1 MRISDWSSD
10 VCSSDLLAHGFGTMT
25 GQGWPVLDGL
35 SRPISLHARKMQQ
48 HGEARGPFN
57 ERADRGT
64 AKAEDEVAFPM
75 SGDCPVFDLRWS
87 LADHD
92 GFSEERLSTVA
103 GALARQAKGP
113 PRAQAGGE
121 FLTQCPTALDI

>member
-1 MRISDWSSD
+1 
-10 VCSSDLLAHGFGTMT
+10 MT

-113 PRAQAGGE
+113 PRAQARSE
-121 FLTQCPTALDI
+121 EHTYELQSLMRISYADFCLKKITHQKHRK

>member
-1 MRISDWSSD
+1 
-10 VCSSDLLAHGFGTMT
+10 
-25 GQGWPVLDGL
+25 
-35 SRPISLHARKMQQ
+35 
-48 HGEARGPFN
+48 
-57 ERADRGT
+57 
-64 AKAEDEVAFPM
+64 M

-113 PRAQAGGE
+113 PRPQAGGE
-121 FLTQCPTALDI
+121 FLTQGPTALDIKGLVDCIMADAHPRILGNRSGHRLSGKEVVSSVKSRRSSYHEK

>member
-92 GFSEERLSTVA
+92 GFRSEEHTSELQSLMRISYAVFCL
-103 GALARQAKGP
+103 
-113 PRAQAGGE
+113 
-121 FLTQCPTALDI
+121 